1 MPGLSCMHQYIF
13 TAGCRLGVEQ
23 RRKLHGGPR
32 RSKIK
37 QPPPEPCR
45 AATQIARTH
54 PVPSA
59 CSSSLEAS
67 LARASWGQPASIGRR
82 PTALGTLAFRI
93 LRGHRGV
100 SGGRRPSPFQ
110 WASGWKQTNAHPS
123 SALSTISGATG
134 TYRLLRMPRL
144 PFPARL
150 TKVSFLGILT
160 GTHEGRSTVP
170 YQGVT

>member
-1 MPGLSCMHQYIF
+1 MPGLSCMHSIF
-13 TAGCRLGVEQ
+13 IPPSAVSAAPFTPNGWSQ
-23 RRKLHGGPR
+23 W

-37 QPPPEPCR
+37 QPLPLPCR

-110 WASGWKQTNAHPS
+110 WASDC
-123 SALSTISGATG
+123 SGNRQMPTLPPRYPRSLGPQVRTACPVCVHTASH
-134 TYRLLRMPRL
+134 RMLPRRQ
-144 PFPARL
+144 A
-150 TKVSFLGILT
+150 S
-160 GTHEGRSTVP
+160 
-170 YQGVT
+170 